1 MLKRLSL
8 TVSILFMFA
17 LVIAA
22 LAGVGGAVLWTMYRN
37 GTLVRSMVT
46 SQHDNVQEQAHSIL
60 TQGKLVQQ
68 QSALLEQ
75 REKLSVEIAQAL
87 TKRQLAME
95 LDREFVQLNFWLTEI
110 ALSQS
115 AESELKAG
123 ATRKRLDKI
132 MAALL
137 KVAEPKLALANM
149 PAAIDACSQNITAAS
164 DAFFGD
170 DRVLGNA
177 NFAKAKAKALIL
189 SDRLS
194 AICAEMSA
202 LVLATQEQDAAINR
216 QIGEMG
222 KTITEAGAAMD
233 GSRTE
238 LEASGESFSGMVA
251 ANDRVICVL
260 FVALG
265 SCAIL
270 GLLAAAV
277 YSRKISRRLSLLVAQ
292 LTDCAKNAVE
302 SSGRLTAGGST
313 LADATCE
320 SAAALEETAA
330 SLTQMSS
337 MVKKTA
343 YNTITAAVITAA
355 VITAEGLESN
365 EKGAHAVDA
374 LSQASQHIKATADQT
389 VKIVKSIDAI
399 AFKTSLLALN
409 AADEAARAGEAGRG
423 FAVVADEVGNMAK
436 QAGEEARTTAGLI
449 ETSVSSINV
458 VVNQVGSVATI
469 VNHNNLSSR
478 KIHDLVTEI
487 SSATD
492 EMAKGIEQHNTMVH
506 QMDQSTQSNAS
517 LAGETSK
524 VGQEMANQSQ
534 SIQQLVTGFNALTH
548 GTNRLGDDSGASR
561 REKTSPLNSLC
572 TTLGSEPNFCG

>member
-8 TVSILFMFA
+8 TVSILLMFA

-22 LAGVGGAVLWTMYRN
+22 VAGVGGAVLWTMYRN
-37 GTLVRSMVT
+37 GTLVRSLVT
-46 SQHDNVQEQAHSIL
+46 SQHNNVQQQAHSIL
-60 TQGKLVQQ
+60 AQAKLVQQ
-68 QSALLEQ
+68 QNELLGQ

-95 LDREFVQLNFWLTEI
+95 LDREFVQLNFWLTEV

-115 AESELKAG
+115 AESERKAA

-137 KVAEPKLALANM
+137 KLAEPKWALATM
-149 PAAIDACSQNITAAS
+149 PAAIDACSQDITAAT
-164 DAFFGD
+164 DAFLGD

-177 NFAKAKAKALIL
+177 NFAKAKAKALAL

-202 LVLATQEQDAAINR
+202 LVLAKQEQDAAINR
-216 QIGEMG
+216 QIGELG

-233 GSRTE
+233 VSRTK

-251 ANDRVICVL
+251 ANDRVIRVS

-343 YNTITAAVITAA
+343 SNTITAA

-374 LSQASQHIKATADQT
+374 LSQAIQQIKATADQT

-399 AFKTSLLALN
+399 AFKTNLLALN
-409 AADEAARAGEAGRG
+409 AAVEAARAGEAGRG
-423 FAVVADEVGNMAK
+423 FAVVADEVGNLAK
-436 QAGEEARTTAGLI
+436 QAGEAARTTAGLI

-492 EMAKGIEQHNTMVH
+492 EMAKGIEQLNTMVH

-517 LAGETSK
+517 LAGETRK
-524 VGQEMANQSQ
+524 VGQEMSNQSQ

-561 REKTSPLNSLC
+561 REKTSPLNSLG

>member
-8 TVSILFMFA
+8 TVSILLMFA

-22 LAGVGGAVLWTMYRN
+22 VAGVGGAVLWTMYHN
-37 GTLVRSMVT
+37 GTLVRSLVT
-46 SQHDNVQEQAHSIL
+46 SQNDNVQQQAHSIL
-60 TQGKLVQQ
+60 AQAKLVQQ
-68 QSALLEQ
+68 QSVLLEQ
-75 REKLSVEIAQAL
+75 REKLSAAIAQAL

-115 AESELKAG
+115 AESERKAG
-123 ATRKRLDKI
+123 TTRKRLDKI

-137 KVAEPKLALANM
+137 KVAEPKWELANM
-149 PAAIDACSQNITAAS
+149 PAAIDACGQNITAAS
-164 DAFFGD
+164 DAFLGD

-177 NFAKAKAKALIL
+177 NFTKAKAKALTL

-202 LVLATQEQDAAINR
+202 LVLAKQEQDAAINR
-216 QIGEMG
+216 QIGELG

-233 GSRTE
+233 VSRTK
-238 LEASGESFSGMVA
+238 LEASGDSFSGMVA
-251 ANDRVICVL
+251 ANDRVIRVS
-260 FVALG
+260 FFALG
-265 SCAIL
+265 SCVIL
-270 GLLAAAV
+270 GLLTAAV

-302 SSGRLTAGGST
+302 SSGRLTAGGET
-313 LADATCE
+313 LAAATSQ

-330 SLTQMSS
+330 SITQMSS
-337 MVKKTA
+337 MVKRTA
-343 YNTITAAVITAA
+343 TNTITAA

-374 LSQASQHIKATADQT
+374 LSQAIQQIKATADQT

-399 AFKTSLLALN
+399 AFKTNLLALN
-409 AADEAARAGEAGRG
+409 AAVEAARAGEAGRG
-423 FAVVADEVGNMAK
+423 FSVVADEVGNLAK
-436 QAGEEARTTAGLI
+436 QAGEAARATAGLI

-469 VNHNNLSSR
+469 VNHNKLSSR

-492 EMAKGIEQHNTMVH
+492 EMAKGIEQLNTVVH
-506 QMDQSTQSNAS
+506 QMDQSTQSHAS
-517 LAGETSK
+517 LADETSK

-548 GTNRLGDDSGASR
+548 GTKRAR
-561 REKTSPLNSLC
+561 
-572 TTLGSEPNFCG
+572 

>member
-8 TVSILFMFA
+8 TVSILLMFA

-22 LAGVGGAVLWTMYRN
+22 VAGVGGAVLWTMYRN
-37 GTLVRSMVT
+37 GTLVRSLVT
-46 SQHDNVQEQAHSIL
+46 SQHDNVQQQANSIL
-60 TQGKLVQQ
+60 AQGKLVRQ
-68 QSALLEQ
+68 QSVLLEQ
-75 REKLSVEIAQAL
+75 REKLSAEISQAL

-95 LDREFVQLNFWLTEI
+95 LDREFVQLNFWLTEV

-115 AESELKAG
+115 AESERKAG
-123 ATRKRLDKI
+123 ATRKRVDKI

-137 KVAEPKLALANM
+137 KVAEPKWELANM
-149 PAAIDACSQNITAAS
+149 PAAIDACAQNITAAS
-164 DAFFGD
+164 DAFLGD

-177 NFAKAKAKALIL
+177 NFAKAKAKALTL

-202 LVLATQEQDAAINR
+202 LVLAKQELDEAINR
-216 QIGEMG
+216 QIGELG

-233 GSRTE
+233 VSRTK

-251 ANDRVICVL
+251 ANDRVIRVSFL
-260 FVALG
+260 ALG

-292 LTDCAKNAVE
+292 LTDCATNAVE

-343 YNTITAAVITAA
+343 TNTITAA

-374 LSQASQHIKATADQT
+374 LSQAIQQIKATANQT

-399 AFKTSLLALN
+399 AFKTNLLALN
-409 AADEAARAGEAGRG
+409 AAVEAARAGEAGTG
-423 FAVVADEVGNMAK
+423 FAVVADEVGNLAK
-436 QAGEEARTTAGLI
+436 QVGEAARTTAGLI

-469 VNHNNLSSR
+469 VNHNKLSSR

-492 EMAKGIEQHNTMVH
+492 EMAKGIEQLNTMVH

-548 GTNRLGDDSGASR
+548 GTKRAR
-561 REKTSPLNSLC
+561 
-572 TTLGSEPNFCG
+572 